1 VAEQSEDLSTRIKEL
16 AAKNEITIELTEEQA
31 EAILRQW
38 DDVNPRVPA
47 RLRFVVESRDIAEL
61 AVAGYRYRGDT
72 CCV

>member
-1 VAEQSEDLSTRIKEL
+1 VAEEAEDLSARVKQL
-16 AAKNEITIELTEEQA
+16 ASENEITIELTEEQA
-31 EAILRQW
+31 DAILRQW
-38 DDVNPRVPA
+38 DDANPRRPA